1 MFFFFKQKTAYEM
14 RISDWSSDVCS
25 SDLDVYRLGS
35 ARVEVS
41 QARQPCWRLNERF
54 ETVGMAR
61 RVQETGRTGW
71 YYRVLEEGRVGPG
84 GTLDLLDRPAGDWTL
99 ERILHVLYRD
109 TLNVDGLAQL
119 AELGSLTESWRA
131 LARRRLER
139 HAVEDWSRR
148 LNGPERATP

>member
-1 MFFFFKQKTAYEM
+1 M
-14 RISDWSSDVCS
+14 
-25 SDLDVYRLGS
+25 G
-35 ARVEVS
+35 
-41 QARQPCWRLNERF
+41 
-54 ETVGMAR
+54 R
-61 RVQETGRTGW
+61 RVQETGRAVW

-139 HAVEDWSRR
+139 HAVAYWSSRV
-148 LNGPERATP
+148 NGSDRATPKKPRAPTHVVDVNQPGCSSTTPLLTST